1 MSKQDQTSNPEEAR
15 AGNAQ
20 PQIAQETARSNEAQE
35 PSGGER
41 ARQMVTSAVSTTEQ
55 VGSGFVDGVAHVASD
70 LVHGV
75 GDVGHEVVS
84 VVRDTATTAIS
95 GVGTIGEAAVNTL
108 TGLLVGI
115 ATGVRQVGAAAA
127 GRAPS
132 GHPMERTEQQPFQGK
147 ARQRE
152 TPAEEVLL

>member
-1 MSKQDQTSNPEEAR
+1 MNKQDQALNREEVR
-15 AGNAQ
+15 GGNAQ
-20 PQIAQETARSNEAQE
+20 AQIAQENLRPNEVHAA
-35 PSGGER
+35 SAGER
-41 ARQMVTSAVSTTEQ
+41 ASQMVTSAVSTTEE
-55 VGSGFVDGVAHVASD
+55 VGSGLVDGVALMASD

-75 GDVGHEVVS
+75 GDVGHEVVT

-127 GRAPS
+127 GRPPT
-132 GHPMERTEQQPFQGK
+132 GHPMERTEQQPFQEK
-147 ARQRE
+147 VRQHQP
-152 TPAEEVLL
+152 PAEEVFH

>member
-1 MSKQDQTSNPEEAR
+1 MSKQDQASNREEAR
-15 AGNAQ
+15 VGNAQ
-20 PQIAQETARSNEAQE
+20 PQIDQETSRTNEALE
-35 PSGGER
+35 PSGSER

-75 GDVGHEVVS
+75 GDVSHEVVS

-95 GVGTIGEAAVNTL
+95 GVGTIGGAAVNTL

-127 GRAPS
+127 GHTPS
-132 GHPMERTEQQPFQGK
+132 SPPMEGTEQQSFQEK

-152 TPAEEVLL
+152 TSTEEVLH

>member
-1 MSKQDQTSNPEEAR
+1 MSKQDQASNREEACG
-15 AGNAQ
+15 GNAP
-20 PQIAQETARSNEAQE
+20 PQIDLETPRSSEAHE
-35 PSGGER
+35 VSGGER

-55 VGSGFVDGVAHVASD
+55 VGSGFVDGVAHVTND

-95 GVGTIGEAAVNTL
+95 GVGTIGEVAVNTL

-127 GRAPS
+127 GRPPTRQ
-132 GHPMERTEQQPFQGK
+132 PMERTEQQPFQEK
-147 ARQRE
+147 ARQSE
-152 TPAEEVLL
+152 TPAEEVLH